1 VTEASATREPWRIG
15 RFEILGKLA
24 DGGMAEVLLGR
35 LVGPRGFEHPVVIKR
50 MLPELAREPRF
61 VDMFVDEA
69 SIAAAVKHPNVV
81 AVHELSQGEGE
92 LFLVLEYLEGESVG
106 GLLRRLWSRGVEL
119 DRRLAAYIVAE
130 ACAGLHAAHELTD
143 EAGKT
148 RDLVHR
154 DVSPQNIL
162 VTYAGAVKLLDFGIA
177 KAARRQTQ
185 TEAGQLKG
193 KFGYMSPEQCYGRP
207 LDRRSDIFSL
217 GIVLY
222 ELTTSR
228 RLFKRDSDLETLKA
242 ITEQPVPP
250 PAQHAADYPPALEAI
265 CLRAL
270 SRKRDD
276 RFATAAEMRRA
287 LLAFVH
293 GGGEGLP
300 EEALAAVMERSF
312 ADRIEA
318 KRELVRRA
326 VAGDGVE
333 AIPSAE
339 VDETVEIP
347 VVFDDERTQGTRSTM
362 ATASGAMR
370 PRKSAL
376 TWLVPAALLAASGAA
391 LALVRW
397 NAGIAPGATTESNVS
412 APAPASV
419 PVPAS
424 APVPASVPLPASA
437 SASVPASAS
446 APLSAPPRPRPRP
459 VTKPVARPPAVED
472 QGYQKL

>member
-250 PAQHAADYPPALEAI
+250 PTHLAADYPPALEAI

-270 SRKRDD
+270 ARKRED

-472 QGYQKL
+472 PGYQKL

>member
-472 QGYQKL
+472 PGYQKL